1 MTHTLKI
8 DPIYFQPVLDR
19 KKTFEVRFND
29 RNYQVGDAVVLQE
42 YDRKTDQY
50 TGRSLSATITYVTS
64 HNQLPHFVV
73 FSISF

>member
-19 KKTFEVRFND
+19 KKTFEIRFND

-42 YDRKTDQY
+42 YDGKTDQY

-64 HNQLPHFVV
+64 YNQKPHFVV